1 MPHMALLSRSAEG
14 EYYTRLLLTDNL
26 ALSADKCSITH
37 PSHKL
42 GDDITLALPPSGETK
57 N

>member
-1 MPHMALLSRSAEG
+1 MPHMALLSRSVDG
-14 EYYTRLLLTDNL
+14 EYCSYSSDNL